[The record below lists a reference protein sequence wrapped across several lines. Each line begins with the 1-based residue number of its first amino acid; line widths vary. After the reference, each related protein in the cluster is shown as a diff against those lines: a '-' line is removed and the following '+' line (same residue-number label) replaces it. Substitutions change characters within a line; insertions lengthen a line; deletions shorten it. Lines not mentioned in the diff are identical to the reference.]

1 MGLAVTKDNQID
13 NTTAY
18 KGILLEKEPMSRHTS
33 WRVGGVADHFYRPAD
48 IHDLSSYLKSLP
60 ETESVFWFGLGSNLL
75 VTDEGIRGTVIC
87 TSGVLNQI
95 NHLDET
101 RIYVEAGVPS
111 PKLAKFS
118 AKLGLTGAEFLS
130 GIPGTF
136 GGALKMNAG
145 AVGGETWDI
154 VESVETID
162 ASGEIHSRTPEEF
175 SVAYRHVAAK
185 EESKQQEW
193 FVSAVI
199 NLSIGDKDAS
209 LQTIKKHLNR
219 RSTTQPTQQPNAG
232 SVFRNPEGDYAARL
246 IESCGLKNFC
256 IGGACVSEKHANF
269 IINTGTATAR
279 DIEVLINEVHKKVQ
293 QQHSVDLIR
302 EVQIVGEVSGET
314 IE

>member
-1 MGLAVTKDNQID
+1 MGFAMTNDNM
-13 NTTAY
+13 TY
-18 KGILLEKEPMSRHTS
+18 KGILLEQEPMSRHTS
-33 WRVGGVADHFYRPAD
+33 WRVGGVADRFYRPVD
-48 IHDLSSYLKSLP
+48 INDLSSYLKSLP
-60 ETESVFWFGLGSNLL
+60 ANESVFWLGLGSNLL
-75 VTDEGIRGTVIC
+75 VTDAGIRGTVIC
-87 TSGVLNQI
+87 TSGVI
-95 NHLDET
+95 NEIKSIDET
-101 RIYVEAGVPS
+101 RIYIEAGVPS

-162 ASGEIHSRTPEEF
+162 AEGEIHRRTADDF
-175 SVAYRHVAAK
+175 NISYRHVNAK
-185 EESKQQEW
+185 NNALINEW
-193 FVSAVI
+193 FVSAVVK
-199 NLSIGDKDAS
+199 LSSGNKEES
-209 LQTIKKHLNR
+209 LQTIKNYLNR

-269 IINTGTATAR
+269 IINTGTATAK
-279 DIEVLINEVHKKVQ
+279 DIEELITTVHEKVQ
-293 QQHSVDLIR
+293 QQHGINLIR
-302 EVQIVGEVSGET
+302 EVQIIGEAGDHGEQ
-314 IE
+314 